1 MNKGVESAIILG
13 LFSVAV
19 GYLGWRA
26 WEALRPKADAGCG
39 KGCGCTEPPKKSQK
53 VLGLWIGLLA
63 SLTTYA
69 QPKAVLVILD
79 GIPADVVERVHT
91 PFLDE
96 ISAAGGYTRSY
107 TGGKKGHYTQS
118 PTISAVS
125 YNHLITGVWTYKHNV
140 WGNDISAPNYAYWSI
155 FRLVKNQKKQLRTA
169 IFSTWL
175 DNRTKLVGEGLP
187 DTDQV
192 KFDYA
197 FDGFEL
203 DTVRFPHDATKRYI
217 YDIDELVSQEA
228 ARYLAAE
235 GPDMSWVY
243 LEYTDD
249 VGHAYGDGPEQEDAV
264 RKADQQ
270 LGRIWKA
277 IKQRQAATGEQWM
290 LVVTTDH
297 GRTASDGK
305 GHGGQ
310 SDRERITWIATNRAD
325 RNAHWN
331 GTPAA
336 VDVMP
341 SLARH
346 LGLSIPEAVA
356 AELDGVPFVGEVS
369 IRNLTASE
377 QSRGK
382 LLLRWEVLAPEGEAE
397 IWLSTTNHHET
408 GGEDRYHRVGRTPV
422 KDGKAEVDLRA
433 FPSDFYKILLKA
445 PHNQQATWVHR

>member
-1 MNKGVESAIILG
+1 VSSA
-13 LFSVAV
+13 
-19 GYLGWRA
+19 
-26 WEALRPKADAGCG
+26 C
-39 KGCGCTEPPKKSQK
+39 
-53 VLGLWIGLLA
+53 
-63 SLTTYA
+63 YA

-91 PFLDE
+91 PVLDD
-96 ISAAGGYTRSY
+96 ISALGGYTRSY

-155 FRLVKNQKKQLRTA
+155 FRLLKTQKPELRTA

-187 DTDQV
+187 ATNYV

-203 DTVRFPHDATKRYI
+203 DTVRFPHDAAKRYI
-217 YDIDELVSQEA
+217 FEIDELVSQEA

-249 VGHAYGDGPEQEDAV
+249 VGHAYGDSPEQEDAV
-264 RKADQQ
+264 RKADRQ
-270 LGRIWKA
+270 LGRIWEA
-277 IKQRQAATGEQWM
+277 IKQRQASTGEQWM

-297 GRTASDGK
+297 GRAATDGK

-310 SDRERITWIATNRAD
+310 TDRERTTWLATNRAD
-325 RNAHWN
+325 LNTHWKH
-331 GTPAA
+331 TPAA

-341 SLARH
+341 SMVRH
-346 LGLSIPEAVA
+346 LGVSVPEAVE

-369 IRNLTASE
+369 IQNLVAVE
-377 QSRGK
+377 GANGK
-382 LLLRWEVLAPEGEAE
+382 LLLTWEVLDPKGWAE
-397 IWLSTTNHHET
+397 IWVATTNQYET
-408 GGEDRYHRVGRTPV
+408 GGEDRYRRVGRVPV
-422 KDGKAEVDLRA
+422 KNGKAEVDLRA

-445 PHNQQATWVHR
+445 PHNRQATWVHRR